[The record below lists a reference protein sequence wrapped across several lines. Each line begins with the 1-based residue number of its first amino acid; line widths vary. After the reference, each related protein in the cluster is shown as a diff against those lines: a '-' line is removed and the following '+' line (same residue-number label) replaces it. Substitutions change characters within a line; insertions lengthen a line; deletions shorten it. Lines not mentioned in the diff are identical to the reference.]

1 MNLREKN
8 LGSKACWHDNREYSK
23 QSTMKQCVYLEKK
36 NIELLEF
43 LKNHKIMI

>member
-8 LGSKACWHDNREYSK
+8 LGSKTCWHDDREYSK
-23 QSTMKQCVYLEKK
+23 QSTVKQCVYLEKK
-36 NIELLEF
+36 IELLEF